1 MNQTGKFKS
10 NMIKHYKLKIFF
22 ATLICFLV
30 QSIQCSVFNSDKF
43 SPNIVLSQD
52 NPQPGDKTNLYNKYI
67 SQGDS
72 LLKQKQYQAAMAQFQ
87 KAAELMPFEEYP
99 RLQMQK
105 IEAIIGVQQ
114 LEEQKKHNI
123 TEKSDT
129 VTKYNQQQL
138 QETVTQQSEKEKY
151 RRDSIRNKIMEK
163 YKATLENIETIKN
176 PNEKSDALSNIAGEL
191 QNAGDN
197 AKALELY
204 SKSLGIEENLGNKE
218 KASDILTKM
227 AKAYQDSG
235 LYNTS
240 IQTLEKS
247 ASLKQEVGDEEGV
260 SKVLNNIG
268 KIYES
273 TYDYDNAI
281 ENFKKSAEVKSKLK
295 DEKGLSNVMDNI
307 GNIYYK
313 KQILDKS
320 IDSYQKSAEI
330 SEKLNNSEELGSTFN
345 KMGVAYY
352 ELGKYDEAEK
362 FYQRSLDLKKQ
373 DGNEKDASMALNN
386 LGNINYNESKY
397 QKAISYYE
405 QSLSLKE
412 NTDYTYGKAVSYFN
426 LGNAYR
432 QLESI
437 PEAIRYFE
445 ACKNLSLQNN
455 YEELLAKSLKVLI
468 QLYNNNNEEN
478 KAGEYEKLLST
489 SQYQDADIGT
499 QLSESQIIGEADA
512 NQQIIF
518 KLTEEVRKQ
527 KEIAGRES
535 RERARENL
543 LNSQRLRLKNEQ
555 IKKQRIILISMIAV
569 IILVIGVLSLIYY
582 QMVQKKKANKILT
595 EKNNVISKQ
604 AKLITDN
611 IKSASAIQR
620 AAMPPEGLM
629 KKELPEH
636 FVLNM
641 PKDIVSGDF
650 YWMEKRD
657 GNTFIAVADCTGHGV
672 QGAVVS
678 MLGMALLNEIVNKS
692 YGEKP
697 GEILNQLSIKLKEA
711 LHASGDVAEIREG
724 MDIVLLKFEKSMK
737 ELEFS
742 GANNPIYI
750 IRKNDIIE
758 HKGDR
763 SPIGYYSKEV
773 NFTNQKVKLQ
783 PGDSIYMFSDGY
795 ADQLNGENYKKFLT
809 KRFKNLLVEINNL
822 SMENRKEKLLKEF
835 HDWKGGFQQV
845 DDVMILCI
853 KF

>member
-1 MNQTGKFKS
+1 
-10 NMIKHYKLKIFF
+10 MIKHYKLRFLL
-22 ATLICFLV
+22 ATIVCFLA
-30 QSIQCSVFNSDKF
+30 QSIHCSVFYSNHFTFHLISLQEG
-43 SPNIVLSQD
+43 S
-52 NPQPGDKTNLYNKYI
+52 QPGEKTNQYKKYI

-72 LLKQKQYQAAMAQFQ
+72 LLKQKQYQAAMTQFQ
-87 KAAELMPFEEYP
+87 KATELMPFEEYP

-105 IEAIIGVQQ
+105 IEAILGVQQ
-114 LEEQKKHNI
+114 LEEQKKHNVSV
-123 TEKSDT
+123 KSDT
-129 VTKYNQQQL
+129 IRKENPQQVQVPTIKQTK
-138 QETVTQQSEKEKY
+138 EEKLRK
-151 RRDSIRNKIMEK
+151 DSLRNNIMEK
-163 YKATLENIETIKN
+163 YKTTLQNIESIEN
-176 PNEKSDALSNIAGEL
+176 QNEKSNVLSTIASEL
-191 QNAGDN
+191 QDAGDN
-197 AKALELY
+197 DKALDLY
-204 SKSLGIEENLGNKE
+204 SKSLKIEEKLGNKK

-227 AKAYQDSG
+227 AEAYKDSG

-273 TYDYDNAI
+273 TYDYDHAI

-295 DEKGLSNVMDNI
+295 DEKGLSDVMDNI
-307 GNIYYK
+307 GNIYFK
-313 KQILDKS
+313 KQILEKS
-320 IDSYQKSAEI
+320 IDSYKKSAEL
-330 SEKLNNSEELGSTFN
+330 SEKLNNTDELGATFN
-345 KMGVAYY
+345 KMGVAYF
-352 ELGKYDEAEK
+352 ELGKYNEAEK
-362 FYQRSLDLKKQ
+362 YYQRSLDLKKQ
-373 DGNEKDASMALNN
+373 TGNEKDESMALNN
-386 LGNINYNESKY
+386 LGNINYNENRY
-397 QKAISYYE
+397 QKAISFYK

-437 PEAIRYFE
+437 PEAIKYYE

-468 QLYNNNNEEN
+468 QLYTNSNQVN
-478 KAGEYEKLLST
+478 KANDYEKMLAT
-489 SQYQDADIGT
+489 SEYQDVDFET
-499 QLSESQIIGEADA
+499 QLSESQIIGETDA
-512 NQQIIF
+512 NQEIIF

-527 KEIAGRES
+527 KEIAERES
-535 RERARENL
+535 KERARENL
-543 LNSQRLRLKNEQ
+543 LNSQRLRIKNEQ
-555 IKKQRIILISMIAV
+555 IARQRIILISMIAV

-595 EKNNVISKQ
+595 EKNNLISKQ

-620 AAMPPEGLM
+620 AAMPPDEVM

-657 GNTFIAVADCTGHGV
+657 GKIFVAVADCTGHGV

-692 YGEKP
+692 FGEKP
-697 GEILNQLSIKLKEA
+697 GEILSQLSIKLKAA

-724 MDIVLLKFEKSMK
+724 MDIVLLKFEKSLN

-750 IRKNDIIE
+750 IRNNDIIE
-758 HKGDR
+758 YKGDR

-773 NFTNQKVKLQ
+773 NFTNQHVKLQ
-783 PGDSIYMFSDGY
+783 SGDSIYMFSDGF
-795 ADQLNGENYKKFLT
+795 ADQLNGENYKKYLT
-809 KRFKNLLVEINNL
+809 KRFRNLLVEIDVL
-822 SMENRKEKLLKEF
+822 PMEKRKEKLLQEF

-853 KF
+853 KL